1 MHAPVSG
8 RSVSQHSAS
17 DGSEATGRRRFLGRI
32 IAAIHTAI
40 GATLGVVLGRAV
52 LSSAE
57 VSAAEQWLPGGRLA
71 DLSPGQPTPVMLR
84 VARHDGYAQVVD
96 RRTVFLIRTSDTQ
109 VTALD
114 STCTHL
120 GCRVS
125 WDADAQELICP
136 CHGGR
141 YDRTGAV
148 KSGPPPSPLATFE
161 TRIDGGDVLV
171 RV

>member
-1 MHAPVSG
+1 MSTP
-8 RSVSQHSAS
+8 SAVDPAAAAS
-17 DGSEATGRRRFLGRI
+17 GRRRFLGRL
-32 IAAIHTAI
+32 IAAVQTTI
-40 GATLGVVLGRAV
+40 GGTLGVVLGGAV
-52 LSSAE
+52 LSPGLAKRA
-57 VSAAEQWLPGGRLA
+57 VQWLPAGKVN
-71 DLSPGQPTPVMLR
+71 DLVLNRPTAVMLR
-84 VARHDGYAQVVD
+84 VARQDGYAQVVE
-96 RRTVFLIRTSDTQ
+96 RRTVFLIRTSETH

-125 WDADAQELICP
+125 WDAESQELVCP

-148 KSGPPPSPLATFE
+148 TAGPPPAPLAAFDTQLA
-161 TRIDGGDVLV
+161 DGDVLV